1 MQSNCNVLTF
11 HIDKWDSIVK
21 AYREYNVL
29 WAYVCLVYY
38 NITYQFMNI
47 IANRLASACK
57 QEQKSQN
64 YYYIH
69 ASCKSLFES
78 KKKASEYFIIF

>member
-1 MQSNCNVLTF
+1 
-11 HIDKWDSIVK
+11 
-21 AYREYNVL
+21 
-29 WAYVCLVYY
+29 
-38 NITYQFMNI
+38 MNI

-78 KKKASEYFIIF
+78 QKSQNYYYIHASCKSLFESKKKASEYFI